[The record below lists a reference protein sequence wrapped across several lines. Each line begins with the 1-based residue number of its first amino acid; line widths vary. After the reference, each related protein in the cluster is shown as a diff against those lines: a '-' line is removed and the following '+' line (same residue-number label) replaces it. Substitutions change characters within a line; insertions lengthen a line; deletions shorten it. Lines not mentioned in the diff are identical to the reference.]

1 MTQATTKTAPPDVND
16 ETAQTYAAW
25 HLAEAMRIFN
35 DAIRKADQAGLT
47 VEAKIITMRRQ
58 KKTVPLISVSA
69 RALDGD
75 EA

>member
-1 MTQATTKTAPPDVND
+1 MTQVTTKTTPPDVSD
-16 ETAQTYAAW
+16 ETTQAHAAE
-25 HLAEAMRIFN
+25 HLAEAMRILN

-58 KKTVPLISVSA
+58 KKTVPLISVAA
-69 RALDGD
+69 RASKGD

>member
-1 MTQATTKTAPPDVND
+1 MTQVTTKTTPPDVSD
-16 ETAQTYAAW
+16 ETAQAYAAE
-25 HLAEAMRIFN
+25 HLAEAMRILN

-58 KKTVPLISVSA
+58 KKTVPLISVAA
-69 RALDGD
+69 RAPKGD